1 METTKRGGRGYG
13 NIADN
18 GTGRRTG
25 VKASPNGSMA
35 ILKEDLAAAN
45 LMTET

>member
-25 VKASPNGSMA
+25 VKASPNGSLA
-35 ILKEDLAAAN
+35 FLKEDLADDI